1 MINTINGGKKKII
14 IKERIIVKILKLNC
28 NEEGIMKTFQII
40 EEGGIVVFPTDTVY
54 GIGCN
59 PYNVNSVKK
68 IYEIKSRSEIKAL
81 PVLAYSLDIVKQIT
95 SIDKF
100 TEKIIKKYWPG
111 PLTLILK
118 LTDEKLKKSLK
129 LENKIAV
136 RIPDSKCTLKLLE
149 KCGLLVGTSA
159 NISGDLSYTDPD
171 ECLKNIKNFDVFLNG
186 GTITSKGEST
196 IIEIEN
202 DEIKIIREGALK
214 MEDIRI

>member
-1 MINTINGGKKKII
+1 MKVDCNNDGIKK
-14 IKERIIVKILKLNC
+14 
-28 NEEGIMKTFQII
+28 TSQII
-40 EEGGIVVFPTDTVY
+40 EKGGIAIFPTDTVY

-68 IYEIKSRSEIKAL
+68 IYQIKSRVEIKSL
-81 PVLAYSLDIVKQIT
+81 PILAYSLDIVKEIT
-95 SIDKF
+95 LIDKF
-100 TEKIIKKYWPG
+100 TEKIIKKNWPG

-118 LTDEKLKKSLK
+118 LTDEKLKKSLN

-159 NISGDLSYTDPD
+159 NISGNLSYTNPD
-171 ECLKNIKNFDVFLNG
+171 ECIKNIKNYDVFLNG

-202 DEIKIIREGALK
+202 EKIKMIREGALR
-214 MEDIRI
+214 MEDITI

>member
-1 MINTINGGKKKII
+1 LKVNCDKEGIEKTSQI
-14 IKERIIVKILKLNC
+14 IKN
-28 NEEGIMKTFQII
+28 
-40 EEGGIVVFPTDTVY
+40 GGIVIFPTDTVY

-59 PYNVNSVKK
+59 PYNINSIKK
-68 IYEIKSRSEIKAL
+68 IYEIKSREKIKSL
-81 PVLAYSLDIVKQIT
+81 PVLAHSLDIVKEIA
-95 SIDKF
+95 SIDRF
-100 TEKIIKKYWPG
+100 TEKIMKKYWPG

-118 LTDEKLKKSLK
+118 LTDQKLKKSLN

-159 NISGDLSYTDPD
+159 NISGNSSYTNPD
-171 ECLKNIKNFDVFLNG
+171 ECLKNINNYDVFLNG

-202 DEIKIIREGALK
+202 DKIKIIREGVLK
-214 MEDIRI
+214 MKDIRI